1 MAIIEAEAIEA
12 GTQVPDSTPELPEG
26 FTKFVVIA
34 GGEIQNAVSPFK
46 HVRVLSPDKLR
57 RIQRWYSATQEVT
70 NSTNPELNLQYSK
83 LGKQTRNAY
92 RDGLRVL
99 RIIGEG
105 EDAFD
110 WSRDVLVYD
119 SGSIR
124 LARIHYLAPNSP
136 EDLRD
141 LAKY

>member
-1 MAIIEAEAIEA
+1 MNAEAIEGGA
-12 GTQVPDSTPELPEG
+12 QVPDSTPESPEG
-26 FTKFVVIA
+26 FTIFVPIA
-34 GGEIQNAVSPFK
+34 GGEIQDAVSPFK

-57 RIQRWYSATQEVT
+57 KIQRWYQMTQAVT
-70 NSTNPELNLQYSK
+70 KTLNPEVNLQYSE

-119 SGSIR
+119 SGPVR
-124 LARIHYLAPNSP
+124 LARIHYLAPKGLD
-136 EDLRD
+136 DLV
-141 LAKY
+141 